1 MLHFSDS
8 LSPDKIDGV
17 VKGLLPLF
25 VELLRFLLGHR
36 FDFLRHHQ
44 N

>member
-17 VKGLLPLF
+17 VKSFLPQF
-25 VELLRFLLGHR
+25 VELLRFLLSQQ
-36 FDFLRHHQ
+36 FMQ
-44 N
+44 I